1 MKNLILYIIFIFLS
15 INLNCQK
22 IGIIASSSETTG
34 KAITLT
40 SAVGTDNQTI
50 AIHTPLT
57 TITYSITGGATSA
70 TCTGLPAGIIG
81 VFSSGTET
89 ITGIPTVSVTFTYT
103 ITAYFP
109 GGIYMTKVGT
119 ITVTP

>member
-1 MKNLILYIIFIFLS
+1 MLFLS
-15 INLNCQK
+15 L
-22 IGIIASSSETTG
+22 S
-34 KAITLT
+34 
-40 SAVGTDNQTI
+40 I
-50 AIHTPLT
+50 AISEQT
-57 TITYSITGGATSA
+57 ANA